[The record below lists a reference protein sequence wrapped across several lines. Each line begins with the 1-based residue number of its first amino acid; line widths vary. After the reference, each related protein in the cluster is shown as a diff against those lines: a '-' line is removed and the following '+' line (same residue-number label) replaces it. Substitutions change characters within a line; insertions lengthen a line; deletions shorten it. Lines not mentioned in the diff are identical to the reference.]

1 MKLIKDNRDPK
12 KLDLTVATK
21 NEENRIRD
29 FVKHHRSFNIVI
41 LDDNSTDKTLLIAD
55 KLGCTLFQ
63 RDRMNEPKS
72 IAPTEYAHYLY
83 INNHSTTGKALK
95 LDIDEFIDERF
106 LDLFT
111 EKIFDANINI
121 IKRRVDK
128 IWGKEFE
135 LFKSEQP
142 LVLKK
147 NQFKCDPESL
157 HKGLYISGKN
167 INNLKLYIK
176 VIHTGHIDGILK
188 IKKIIHY
195 VGQERLENNLKN
207 KNYFFFICK
216 RYIKPYILFPIKRIN
231 WLIKSPK
238 LYAISLI
245 INLIEIFTSFY
256 LLIEDDR

>member
-29 FVKHHRSFNIVI
+29 FVKHHKSFNIVI

-63 RDRMNEPKS
+63 RERSTEPKS
-72 IAPTEYAHYLY
+72 VAPTEYAHYEY
-83 INNHSTTGKALK
+83 INNHSISGKAIK
-95 LDIDEFIDERF
+95 LDVDEFIDERF

-111 EKIFDANINI
+111 KNILDANINI

-157 HKGLYISGKN
+157 HNGLYLSEKS
-167 INNLKLYIK
+167 INNLKLYVK
-176 VIHTGHIDGILK
+176 VVHTGHINGILK
-188 IKKIIHY
+188 IQKIIYY

-207 KNYFFFICK
+207 KNYFLFICK
-216 RYIKPYILFPIKRIN
+216 RYIKPYILFPVKRIN

-238 LYAISLI
+238 LYFTTLI
-245 INLIEIFTSFY
+245 VNFIEIFTSFY
-256 LLIEDDR
+256 LFIENDL